1 MSALGEIF
9 WRLCEISSSHM
20 TCTEISRAL
29 QQIWFVADRYFS
41 ESLKEGVQD
50 NRGSDGLIFPFN
62 DSTALPANFETDC
75 LTNVTNKA
83 NLNEY
88 LAQKFIK
95 LHDNDKQ
102 TICITYNTVCT
113 SEEADS
119 RVIRHAI
126 NLGVNDYKEV
136 SIGTVDSDVVVSF
149 GYADIVKDA
158 GVEKFSLVYGSK
170 EKYFNVFDNWS
181 YFLEDICRAL
191 PYFHAL
197 TGCDMTSSFYQL
209 GKAKFWKTWM
219 TQHNNNESLTR
230 TFVRLCDQPTNID
243 PNDIDIIAKYI
254 YNCCGLDT
262 SSGTSF
268 EALRFRQ
275 LLNTPNLCLRTLAP
289 SVSAIE
295 QHVRR
300 ACVEAGYLWKLS
312 HVELDIPDP
321 TWGWGRS
328 SVSAFSYIPLW
339 QACFF
344 TWYSFFTENLFVH

>member
-1 MSALGEIF
+1 M
-9 WRLCEISSSHM
+9 
-20 TCTEISRAL
+20 
-29 QQIWFVADRYFS
+29 
-41 ESLKEGVQD
+41 K
-50 NRGSDGLIFPFN
+50 
-62 DSTALPANFETDC
+62 
-75 LTNVTNKA
+75 
-83 NLNEY
+83 
-88 LAQKFIK
+88 
-95 LHDNDKQ
+95 
-102 TICITYNTVCT
+102 
-113 SEEADS
+113 
-119 RVIRHAI
+119 
-126 NLGVNDYKEV
+126 
-136 SIGTVDSDVVVSF
+136 
-149 GYADIVKDA
+149 
-158 GVEKFSLVYGSK
+158 
-170 EKYFNVFDNWS
+170 
-181 YFLEDICRAL
+181 
-191 PYFHAL
+191 
-197 TGCDMTSSFYQL
+197 
-209 GKAKFWKTWM
+209 
-219 TQHNNNESLTR
+219 QHNNNKSLTNNDSLTR
-230 TFVRLCDQPTNID
+230 TFIHLGDQPTNID